1 MTDTRDRLAEAAIP
15 HIPFDGMNMASLRAA
30 ARDLGLSEDVA
41 IAFFPGGGADLAA
54 WIHKR
59 GDESLALWLADTP
72 PEGRFRDRIAA
83 AVMAR
88 LDLVTDKELVR
99 RGTAFFALPH
109 NAPEGAKA
117 IWATADAI
125 WTALGDT
132 SDDLNWY
139 SKRATLSAV
148 YTATVVF
155 WLGDDSPDHHATWE
169 FLDRRIDNVMQV
181 EKLKASAR
189 NNPLSKAI
197 LAGPLR
203 FLGQIKA
210 PVTPDDLPGTVKNR
224 QS

>member
-1 MTDTRDRLAEAAIP
+1 M
-15 HIPFDGMNMASLRAA
+15 
-30 ARDLGLSEDVA
+30 
-41 IAFFPGGGADLAA
+41 
-54 WIHKR
+54 
-59 GDESLALWLADTP
+59 
-72 PEGRFRDRIAA
+72 
-83 AVMAR
+83 
-88 LDLVTDKELVR
+88 R
-99 RGTAFFALPH
+99 RGTTLFALPQ
-109 NAPEGAKA
+109 NAGDGVRA
-117 IWATADAI
+117 IWGTADTI